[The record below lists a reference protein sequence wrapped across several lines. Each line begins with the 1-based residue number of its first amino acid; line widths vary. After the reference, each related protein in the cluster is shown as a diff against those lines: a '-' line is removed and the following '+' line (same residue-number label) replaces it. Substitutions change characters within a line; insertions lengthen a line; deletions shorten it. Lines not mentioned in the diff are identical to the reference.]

1 MNTEELQTEEE
12 LQAQIEKLQTE
23 QRELVKRRDTEL
35 TQLENSIRPK
45 REALQAKLIELE
57 NSILPQREEIA
68 AGFGVRLNDLTSELL
83 APRQKLDKL
92 RVEYMKAGPDFT
104 EWFKLAK
111 QQCGGDYTDTQIK
124 RQLQLLSRGMVG
136 HGAGGSELMHITI
149 TEKGK
154 QNADSERPNAY
165 VAPGF
170 GSWKPEPTE
179 TQVIDT
185 RKEEN
190 KA

>member
-35 TQLENSIRPK
+35 TQ
-45 REALQAKLIELE
+45 LE